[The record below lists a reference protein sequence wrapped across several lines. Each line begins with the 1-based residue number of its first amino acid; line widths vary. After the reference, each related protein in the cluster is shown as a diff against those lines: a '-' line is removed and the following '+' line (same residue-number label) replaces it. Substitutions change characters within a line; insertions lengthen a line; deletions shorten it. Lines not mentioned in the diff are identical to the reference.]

1 MAEPDHARALHKA
14 RALLNAG
21 LAVTKAS
28 ADALKKD
35 LSVAA
40 QQRAMLAAVPE
51 YLAWG
56 KATVEIC
63 QQQSQQQQQ
72 PQQQQEPE
80 AEADKGRLRATAFVL
95 KGLPQELYATGVH
108 AAALGRQG
116 VRGVR
121 GVVGVSSL

>member
-51 YLAWG
+51 YLKGRLAWG

-63 QQQSQQQQQ
+63 QQQAAAAAAAQQ
-72 PQQQQEPE
+72 P
-80 AEADKGRLRATAFVL
+80 EADKGRLRATAFAL

-116 VRGVR
+116 ARGVR